1 MQHLISVYHII
12 KHGGRAIVMKV
23 ASRIKED
30 LECFKVVV
38 VGCYTKETDVLV
50 SLIVMT
56 IENVTKLRA
65 LYDEILQLNGLW
77 IDFIS

>member
-1 MQHLISVYHII
+1 
-12 KHGGRAIVMKV
+12 MKV

-65 LYDEILQLNGLW
+65 L
-77 IDFIS
+77 